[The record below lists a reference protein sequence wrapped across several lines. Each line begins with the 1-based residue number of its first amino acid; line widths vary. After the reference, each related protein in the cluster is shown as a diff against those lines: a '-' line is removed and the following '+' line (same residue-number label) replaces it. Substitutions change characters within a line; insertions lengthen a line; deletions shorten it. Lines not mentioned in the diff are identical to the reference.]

1 MENNK
6 SGVDN
11 ATKRTGSKRTASC
24 SPRGT
29 GYSPRNQAQ
38 SRKSSRN
45 DGGSGDGFPKS
56 SSPLRSPLSPSRQ
69 NGNRRSSRDPSNAW
83 SKPLVF
89 RQKEEEKSQ
98 ISPRCLNFPAEST
111 SASASS
117 ASTTASDE
125 GASGDLA
132 SVRDPLATSSRR
144 SSTPRGGDGG
154 VGNRGGGGDADSVSS
169 IKSKRA
175 GSPDS
180 GLHHSPA
187 PSHGN
192 RSSEERHG
200 SRSRNNSGSSSSC
213 LETISTMNESKD
225 WNSIV
230 EDREL
235 LEFELS
241 EHVDRI
247 HEKLVMRGDTPIPS
261 KEELMNTMETDIDV
275 IARRKKQISYGKN
288 TKAYSKYIQTVPKY
302 CRTKG
307 VHPQTPDKYKKLSR
321 RSFDSLVKRWKQ
333 DIASWDPAAQP
344 PGQRRSSASSLNS
357 SLEGSTDYPSA
368 IVLRSRDNSKKRPL
382 EEEPVVSTSNDV
394 IGIDE
399 TSQDSCASTVE
410 LMSEASLASPVKKSH
425 IASNIVPEARAGPG
439 ADDLRLRLRNRLN
452 DISK

>member
-45 DGGSGDGFPKS
+45 DGDSGDGFPKS

-89 RQKEEEKSQ
+89 RQKEEERSQ
-98 ISPRCLNFPAEST
+98 ISPRCLNFPAES
-111 SASASS
+111 ASASS
-117 ASTTASDE
+117 ASTPVSHE
-125 GASGDLA
+125 GASGDSA
-132 SVRDPLATSSRR
+132 SDRDQLATSSRR
-144 SSTPRGGDGG
+144 SSTPRGG
-154 VGNRGGGGDADSVSS
+154 VTDSLSS

-241 EHVDRI
+241 EHIDRI

-357 SLEGSTDYPSA
+357 SLEGATEPASA
-368 IVLRSRDNSKKRPL
+368 IVLRSRDNTKKRPL
-382 EEEPVVSTSNDV
+382 EDEPDASTSADV
-394 IGIDE
+394 IGVDE

-425 IASNIVPEARAGPG
+425 IASDVVPEARAGPG